1 GDWTMRLPVAKVF
14 LSLLFVLILSGSVV
28 GGSRVMAQTA
38 TPAASTAGM
47 SQADRI
53 AALEKQNADNTA
65 LIAAAQTAGDNG
77 WMLVSAALVLMMS
90 GPGLALF
97 YGGLVRKKNI
107 LGKRRRRSAMRR

>member
-1 GDWTMRLPVAKVF
+1 MRLPVAKVF

-38 TPAASTAGM
+38 APAASTAGM

-53 AALEKQNADNTA
+53 AALEKQNADNAA
-65 LIAAAQTAGDNG
+65 LIAAAQASGDNA

-97 YGGLVRKKNI
+97 YGGGVGGKK
-107 LGKRRRRSAMRR
+107 SFCV